1 MRQSTIKALT
11 LTTFTIALH
20 IRLTVREIGLAPW
33 NTKKKVV
40 IVRRIRH
47 QGSGGSIK
55 KKKGK
60 GSHPIIYS
68 SPWQQSKNQFHR
80 WYDEIDNKIEKLQ
93 CHFYWQQFNQKGG
106 SQDKRWE
113 DKDETRRVKI
123 FRQWSGRDCFTYVQ
137 IDFLALAQ
145 TGFDIDRRRSQTLW
159 YRAVVQYK
167 WATKDNIITLFAPF
181 FYMRHDLLPTL
192 CLQAQIHVHKQKKE
206 EENVS
211 QGWRKVCIIIFS
223 SYFTPKLTWW
233 CNPYLE
239 DSLHLV
245 VVLPFA
251 YKLLH

>member
-1 MRQSTIKALT
+1 MSGEFGIKVQVVQSK
-11 LTTFTIALH
+11 
-20 IRLTVREIGLAPW
+20 RRRE
-33 NTKKKVV
+33 KVV
-40 IVRRIRH
+40 IQLFTLLRDNKVRINFTDDMTRLITRLKNYNVIFI
-47 QGSGGSIK
+47 GNCSIK
-55 KKKGK
+55 KEEA
-60 GSHPIIYS
+60 
-68 SPWQQSKNQFHR
+68 R
-80 WYDEIDNKIEKLQ
+80 
-93 CHFYWQQFNQKGG
+93 
-106 SQDKRWE
+106 DKRWE

-251 YKLLH
+251 SKLLH